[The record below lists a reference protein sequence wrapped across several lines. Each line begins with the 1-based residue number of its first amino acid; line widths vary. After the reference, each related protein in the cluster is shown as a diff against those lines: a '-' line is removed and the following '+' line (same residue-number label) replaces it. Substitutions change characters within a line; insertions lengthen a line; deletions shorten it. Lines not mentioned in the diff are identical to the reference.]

1 MTLTRI
7 NITSLT
13 LVAFL
18 LSGLQP
24 QAYAKDTAVPFAR
37 PALCT
42 ALLAGDSPSD
52 HELTP
57 TQSLIVY
64 LTVLLN
70 QKTIGREEL
79 NRFIRGLENQ
89 ELINPISEEETVTP
103 TALIHFKALQPHL
116 DSENAIDRN
125 ELLAWARDTLS
136 RLQQIQ
142 GERKEASSETKIP
155 YRKIFYPVPAGSF
168 KRRINGIHQTTILTH
183 PFEAMETQVTQLHW
197 AQVMGDNPSHFANGP
212 QSIEIEINYRKF
224 RINPDHPVEM
234 ISWWSALVFAN
245 ELSKRHGLKPAYDLS
260 GIEFEDG
267 SLKGNR
273 TMLAA
278 DEILRVAAKGS
289 LNARYCFS
297 APKINAP
304 EENIYDTEGYRFPT
318 YAEQLYFLSNAGTAN
333 GKYYFGDDSKQLKN
347 HAWYFEIAG
356 GQTHPV
362 GALLPMRIGTG
373 VFYDVLGN
381 VDEWAY
387 DEEDEM
393 SGANPIGRTLGFSS
407 AN

>member
-1 MTLTRI
+1 M
-7 NITSLT
+7 
-13 LVAFL
+13 
-18 LSGLQP
+18 
-24 QAYAKDTAVPFAR
+24 
-37 PALCT
+37 
-42 ALLAGDSPSD
+42 
-52 HELTP
+52 
-57 TQSLIVY
+57 
-64 LTVLLN
+64 
-70 QKTIGREEL
+70 
-79 NRFIRGLENQ
+79 
-89 ELINPISEEETVTP
+89 
-103 TALIHFKALQPHL
+103 
-116 DSENAIDRN
+116 
-125 ELLAWARDTLS
+125 
-136 RLQQIQ
+136 
-142 GERKEASSETKIP
+142 ETK
-155 YRKIFYPVPAGSF
+155 
-168 KRRINGIHQTTILTH
+168 
-183 PFEAMETQVTQLHW
+183 VTQLHW

-393 SGANPIGRTLGFSS
+393 SGANPIGRTLGAAVTGGSHHSFRFQLGQLEVSKDPMS
-407 AN
+407 HNGVSPAIGLRLVRTLKPGIPIIERGRTQ